1 MVVSEILSN
10 IYLRIFS
17 SLASVPDGNFFIGNY
32 YFSVRKCVL
41 ILKGRE
47 IHCTHQDSLLLIAFM
62 KSADRFLSHE
72 EIAEVC
78 SWSLETCGLNERRRT
93 AMSQLRKLFV
103 DRSVE
108 IKSVRNRGGYQLVVI
123 KEKDNLTFIS
133 HFSHVLNYQVRLLL
147 LILCRTRVL
156 VIFLSR

>member
-1 MVVSEILSN
+1 MRLSLGN
-10 IYLRIFS
+10 CKPKIGIMGVLEVLSKIYLKIFS
-17 SLASVPDGNFFIGNY
+17 LLSGVPDENFFIGNY

-41 ILKGRE
+41 TLKGRE

-78 SWSLETCGLNERRRT
+78 SWSLETCGLNERHRT

-103 DRSVE
+103 DCSVE

-133 HFSHVLNYQVRLLL
+133 RISH
-147 LILCRTRVL
+147 
-156 VIFLSR
+156 IFFTS